1 MIGKKEYASTNELLN
16 ARLDQKKVLI
26 AVHRGAW
33 GGNVIENT
41 VPSFELALRMGADM
55 FECDLS
61 KSTDGVLFCFHDGYE
76 QRLLNQKENIKTMS
90 SAQIDTLVFQNS
102 IGDTSGKH
110 VQRFEEVLAHFTH
123 GELFNIDRAW
133 SILAETDEVLR
144 KYPHALKQAIIKTP
158 VKEEYLEF
166 FQNCPVKYMYMPIV
180 YNMDELR
187 KVLCYDQINVVGVEA
202 IASSPDSEMFAEE
215 NLKWIREQGLYV
227 WVNSITLSDH
237 HILSGTFDDDK
248 ALRDGEDTAW
258 GVLMEHGYNVIQ
270 TDWPSQLAIYRNHK
284 LGV

>member
-1 MIGKKEYASTNELLN
+1 MVGKKEYAQINELLN
-16 ARLDQKKVLI
+16 ASLNRKKVLI

-41 VPSFELALRMGADM
+41 VPSFELALGMGADM

-61 KSTDGVLFCFHDGYE
+61 KSTDGELFCFHDGYE
-76 QRLLNQKENIKTMS
+76 QRLLNQKENIQTMS
-90 SAQIDTLVFQNS
+90 SEKIDSLVFRNS

-133 SILAETDEVLR
+133 SILPETDAVMR

-158 VKEEYLEF
+158 VKDEYLAF
-166 FQNCPVKYMYMPIV
+166 FQDCPVKYMYMPIV
-180 YNMDELR
+180 YNMDELH
-187 KVLCYDQINVVGVEA
+187 KVLSYDQINVVGVEA
-202 IASSPDSEMFAEE
+202 IANSADSEMFAKE
-215 NLKWIREQGLYV
+215 NLKWIREQGLYA
-227 WVNSITLSDH
+227 WVNSITLSDQ
-237 HILSGTFDDDK
+237 HILSATFDDDK
-248 ALRDGEDTAW
+248 ALREGADAAW
-258 GVLMEHGYNVIQ
+258 GVLMERGYNVIQ
-270 TDWPSQLAIYRNHK
+270 TDWPSQLAIYRDNK